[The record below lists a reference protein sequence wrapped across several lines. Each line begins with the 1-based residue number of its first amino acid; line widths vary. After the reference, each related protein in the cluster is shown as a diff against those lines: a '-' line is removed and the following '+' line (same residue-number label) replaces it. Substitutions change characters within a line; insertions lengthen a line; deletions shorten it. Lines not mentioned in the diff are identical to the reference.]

1 MITWHNCGQPRRKS
15 LLASP
20 GPGPGSGPGPGPVN
34 VFITIFI
41 SHQKSI
47 AHTKRS
53 RRKAM
58 DRLTGCVSD
67 RAQYG
72 LTPAPPPP
80 LRLCPWQREAFKLRL
95 LTFLTA
101 CCGASRCAVDV
112 AEKANKLNVL
122 RIIIFAVRRTRINI
136 STVASRSPS
145 HCSHCA
151 HSTLKAVSD
160 VAGRGV
166 AGGSYSGAWLIIK
179 CMWFILE
186 CASLTLAPQSRRQ
199 NQADKLLH

>member
-1 MITWHNCGQPRRKS
+1 MDR
-15 LLASP
+15 
-20 GPGPGSGPGPGPVN
+20 
-34 VFITIFI
+34 
-41 SHQKSI
+41 
-47 AHTKRS
+47 
-53 RRKAM
+53 M

-136 STVASRSPS
+136 STVASPS
-145 HCSHCA
+145 HCAHCSHCA

-160 VAGRGV
+160 VVGRGV

>member
-1 MITWHNCGQPRRKS
+1 MITWHNYGHVGRKS

-20 GPGPGSGPGPGPVN
+20 GPGPGPGPVN

-80 LRLCPWQREAFKLRL
+80 LPLCPWQREAFKLRL

-136 STVASRSPS
+136 STVASPS
-145 HCSHCA
+145 HCAHCA

-160 VAGRGV
+160 VVGRSV

>member
-1 MITWHNCGQPRRKS
+1 MDR
-15 LLASP
+15 
-20 GPGPGSGPGPGPVN
+20 
-34 VFITIFI
+34 
-41 SHQKSI
+41 
-47 AHTKRS
+47 
-53 RRKAM
+53 M

-80 LRLCPWQREAFKLRL
+80 LPLCPWQREAFKLRL

-112 AEKANKLNVL
+112 AVVVVVAEKANKLNVL

-136 STVASRSPS
+136 STVASPS
-145 HCSHCA
+145 HCAHCA

-186 CASLTLAPQSRRQ
+186 AHLSRSHRR
-199 NQADKLLH
+199 AGDKTKLISCCTERNFGL